1 MGEITF
7 ILGGARS
14 GKSSFAVNLAK
25 KKSNKV
31 AYIATASPT
40 DEEIIERIKIHKSS
54 RPKSW
59 LTIEKSN
66 NIAGAID
73 DLPTGVNLVIIDC
86 LTYLTFNILKRWQW
100 DEVIANARDA
110 AQAESAVMEE
120 VTQILSSIKRSRADF
135 ILISNEVGLG
145 LVPPYPLGRV
155 FRDVM
160 GRFHQMIAANSREVH
175 MVFAGIPMR
184 LK

>member
-1 MGEITF
+1 MWEITF

-14 GKSSFAVNLAK
+14 GKSIFAVNLAK
-25 KKSNKV
+25 EKSNKV

-40 DEEIIERIKIHKSS
+40 DEEIIERIRIHKSL

-59 LTIEKSN
+59 LTIEKSK
-66 NIAGAID
+66 NIAAAID
-73 DLPTGVNLVIIDC
+73 DLPAGINLVIIDC
-86 LTYLTFNILKRWQW
+86 LTYLTSNILKRWHW
-100 DEVIANARDA
+100 EEATADIRDA

-120 VTQILSSIKRSRADF
+120 ATQILYSIKKSCADF
-135 ILISNEVGLG
+135 ILISNEVGFG

-155 FRDVM
+155 FRDAM
-160 GRFHQMIAANSREVH
+160 GRFHQMIAANSREVY
-175 MVFAGIPMR
+175 MVFTGIPMR

>member
-14 GKSSFAVNLAK
+14 GKSSFAVKLAK
-25 KKSNKV
+25 ERSSRV

-40 DEEIIERIKIHKSS
+40 DEEIIDRINIHKSS

-59 LTIEKSN
+59 LTIEKSE
-66 NIAGAID
+66 NIADAIN
-73 DLPTGVNLVIIDC
+73 DLPTDVNLVLIDC

-100 DEVIANARDA
+100 QGEIVDARDA
-110 AQAESAVMEE
+110 VQAESAVTEE
-120 VTQILSSIKRSRADF
+120 ATQILSSIKRSCADF
-135 ILISNEVGLG
+135 ILISNEIGLG

-160 GRFHQMIAANSREVH
+160 GRFHQMIAANSREVY

>member
-14 GKSSFAVNLAK
+14 GKSSFAINLAK
-25 KKSNKV
+25 EKSDKV

-40 DEEIIERIKIHKSS
+40 DEEIIERIRIHKSS
-54 RPKSW
+54 RPNSW
-59 LTIEKSN
+59 LTVEKSE
-66 NIAGAID
+66 NIAAAIN
-73 DLPTGVNLVIIDC
+73 DLPDTINLVIIDC
-86 LTYLTFNILKRWQW
+86 LTYLTFNILNRWHW
-100 DEVIANARDA
+100 DGSITDTKNTV
-110 AQAESAVMEE
+110 QAELKVMKEADHL
-120 VTQILSSIKRSRADF
+120 ISSINKSRANF

-160 GRFHQMIAANSREVH
+160 GRFHQMITANSSEVY
-175 MVFAGIPMR
+175 MLIAGIPMR